1 MWFISQ
7 NQENCNKIHI
17 YIHSINCMI
26 CYLHVIIFNTEHMV
40 KIIWIYYVCKLL
52 CFEWQR
58 SLRSV
63 KFTVKDTGCP

>member
-1 MWFISQ
+1 MWFLSQ
-7 NQENCNKIHI
+7 NLENSNKIHLHK
-17 YIHSINCMI
+17 YIQCNCI

-40 KIIWIYYVCKLL
+40 KIILIYYVCKLL

-58 SLRSV
+58 SLWSV